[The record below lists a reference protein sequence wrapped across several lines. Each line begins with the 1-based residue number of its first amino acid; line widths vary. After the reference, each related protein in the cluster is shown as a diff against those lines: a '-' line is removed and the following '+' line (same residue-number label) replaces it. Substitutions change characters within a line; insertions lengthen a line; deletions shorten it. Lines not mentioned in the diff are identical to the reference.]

1 MKKYLAILF
10 FSVITLSACSQGIQ
24 QNDNQQDQER
34 TGQNEQAGQT
44 TRTQDNSQQSAEST
58 IEVSQEDNP
67 EIMVETPAPGQTVSS
82 PVMVKGKA
90 LGTWFFEGVLPV
102 SMEDPDGNLLSAA
115 PARALDDWM
124 TEDFVEFEAQL
135 DFNPGNN
142 ENAVIVIKND
152 NPSGLSENAKKFE
165 IPIQLK

>member
-10 FSVITLSACSQGIQ
+10 FSAIFLTACTQEIR
-24 QNDNQQDQER
+24 QNENQQTR
-34 TGQNEQAGQT
+34 EQT
-44 TRTQDNSQQSAEST
+44 QQSEQNTAQPEQSAQSV
-58 IEVSQEDNP
+58 IDVKQEENP
-67 EIMVETPAPGQTVSS
+67 EIIVENPTPGQTVSS

-102 SMEDPDGNLLSAA
+102 SMEDADGNLLSAA

-135 DFNPGNN
+135 DFDPGNN
-142 ENAVIVIKND
+142 ETAVIIIKND
-152 NPSGLSENAKKFE
+152 NPSGLPENAKKFE
-165 IPIQLK
+165 IPVKL

>member
-10 FSVITLSACSQGIQ
+10 FSAVFLSSCTQGIQ
-24 QNDNQQDQER
+24 QNENEQTQER
-34 TGQNEQAGQT
+34 KGQNKQVTENGYK
-44 TRTQDNSQQSAEST
+44 SAEST
-58 IEVSQEDNP
+58 IQVNQTENQE
-67 EIMVETPAPGQTVSS
+67 IIVESPAPDQTVSS

-102 SMEDPDGNLLSAA
+102 SMEDADGNLLSAA

-135 DFNPGNN
+135 DFDLGNN
-142 ENAVIVIKND
+142 ETAVIIIKND
-152 NPSGLSENAKKFE
+152 NPSGIPENAKKFE
-165 IPIQLK
+165 IPVKL